1 MRIASGEND
10 MMKSRQF
17 FGVVLR
23 AMGVWWLGDAVVGV
37 FNVAMKLD
45 GVPSGSQ
52 LTWQNSFMFAAAQTL
67 VGLIMLLGADG
78 IVRFAYRGNHD
89 DEVER
94 F

>member
-1 MRIASGEND
+1 
-10 MMKSRQF
+10 MMKPKQF
-17 FGVVLR
+17 FGAILR
-23 AMGVWWLGDAVVGV
+23 AMGVWCLGGAVFDG

-45 GVPSGSQ
+45 GVPTGSQ
-52 LTWQNSFMFAAAQTL
+52 YTWQYSLMYGAANAL